1 MPAFQERKKVFLEKQ
16 KKQRK
21 VIMAGGC
28 WRGFVEYLAVNLSCQ
43 RVFYEHV
50 TQQLALLYF
59 ALENRSTTRLGRKE
73 GNADYAVLS
82 VASLDG
88 NAAAAAVN
96 STSTR
101 E

>member
-43 RVFYEHV
+43 RVLYDFV
-50 TQQLALLYF
+50 TQQLALLLYF

-73 GNADYAVLS
+73 MQTMQYCL
-82 VASLDG
+82 
-88 NAAAAAVN
+88 
-96 STSTR
+96 
-101 E
+101 